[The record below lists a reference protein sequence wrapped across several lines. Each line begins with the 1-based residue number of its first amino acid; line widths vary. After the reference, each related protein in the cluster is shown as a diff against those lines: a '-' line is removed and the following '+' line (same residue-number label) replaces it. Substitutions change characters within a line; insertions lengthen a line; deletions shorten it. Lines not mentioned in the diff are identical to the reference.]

1 MSLLKIL
8 FYIFLFL
15 VVVILILKD
24 SYEKLLTLLHE
35 SSDDAKA
42 IFDLVVVDP
51 FLELSIIHVM

>member
-15 VVVILILKD
+15 VVVILILED
-24 SYEKLLTLLHE
+24 SYEKLLTLL
-35 SSDDAKA
+35 SDDAKA